1 MPIRT
6 SGLALMLLGLWLGIA
21 HAADPTGTWLNAS
34 QDAIVRIA
42 DCATLQGASSRVE
55 GSAGALCGVV
65 VWIKEPI
72 DPATGKPRADTL
84 NVDPAKKDQLILG
97 MQGVF
102 DMRPAKEPDQW
113 EGRVYNIDD
122 GKIYDGNIIM
132 KSDNEFFIQG
142 CFMLFCRGEQWVR
155 RDVPEAEKPKPAK
168 PPQARA
174 R

>member
-1 MPIRT
+1 VPPDKA
-6 SGLALMLLGLWLGIA
+6 GP
-21 HAADPTGTWLNAS
+21 PTGT
-34 QDAIVRIA
+34 
-42 DCATLQGASSRVE
+42 
-55 GSAGALCGVV
+55 LCGVV
-65 VWIKEPI
+65 VWLKEPI
-72 DPATGKPRADTL
+72 DPVTGKPRVDST
-84 NVDPAKKDQLILG
+84 NVDPAKKDQPILG

-102 DMRPAKEPDQW
+102 DMRPAREPEQW